1 MQRVRGHQNV
11 QGGRGRRAAFVLRD
25 DDWAILASLTEST
38 HLSTLPIQVA
48 QRCLHLYKAGY
59 LYTDA
64 QGWVV
69 LSLHGRRELARWQRT
84 Q

>member
-1 MQRVRGHQNV
+1 MERARGHQNV
-11 QGGRGRRAAFVLRD
+11 QGGRGRRASFVLAD
-25 DDWAILASLTEST
+25 DDWAILALLTEPT
-38 HLSTLPIQVA
+38 HLNALPIQVA

-59 LYTDA
+59 LYIDA

-84 Q
+84 H